1 MGPDRM
7 GPHRVRFS
15 FDGNPLEAPRG
26 MTIGGALLASG
37 IVSWRRTPVEG
48 RPRGIFCGTGTCFDC
63 LVDVGDRRA
72 VRACLV
78 PVGDGDE
85 VRTSVSRRAAG

>member
-1 MGPDRM
+1 M

-15 FDGNPLEAPRG
+15 FDGRPLEVPRG
-26 MTIGGALLASG
+26 LTIGGALVASG
-37 IVSWRRTPVEG
+37 IVSWRRTGDEG
-48 RPRGIFCGTGTCFDC
+48 RPRGIFCGVGVCFDC

-78 PVGDGDE
+78 RVRDGDE
-85 VRTSVSRRAAG
+85 VRTSTSGRAAG